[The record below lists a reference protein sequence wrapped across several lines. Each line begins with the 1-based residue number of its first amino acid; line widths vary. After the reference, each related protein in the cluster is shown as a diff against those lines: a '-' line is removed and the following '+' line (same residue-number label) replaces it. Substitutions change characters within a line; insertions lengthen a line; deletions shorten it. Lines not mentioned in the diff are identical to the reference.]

1 MGITV
6 SAEDQDAKVPRQC
19 SICAHAQRDLVDRA
33 LLSGT
38 SFRDIAGQFTVS
50 RSALTRHKA
59 EHLPA
64 KLAKA
69 HGAKELASADK
80 LINELNGLK
89 SKAVSLLMQAERA
102 GDLRTALSGVREARG
117 CIETLLEVEGEID
130 RRAQVNVLMVHPE
143 WLALR
148 TGILDAL
155 TSYPEAR
162 SAVLTAITEV
172 GTHAG
177 N

>member
-1 MGITV
+1 M
-6 SAEDQDAKVPRQC
+6 PRVCTIC
-19 SICAHAQRDLVDRA
+19 SHSDRA
-33 LLSGT
+33 AIDAALLNGESYRT
-38 SFRDIAGQFTVS
+38 IAVRYGPSKT
-50 RSALTRHKA
+50 ALIRHKA

-69 HGAKELASADK
+69 HEAKEVASADR
-80 LINELNGLK
+80 LITELNGLK

-102 GDLRTALSGVREARG
+102 GDLRTALSGVREARA

-130 RRAQVNVLMVHPE
+130 RRAQTNILVANQE
-143 WLALR
+143 WLTLR
-148 TGILDAL
+148 TAILTAL
-155 TSYPEAR
+155 TSHPEAR

-172 GTHAG
+172 DSHAG